1 MPMESRSY
9 DIRTLPLVLTA
20 EELVQILGL
29 KRHLVYALLRLGQIK
44 SLRIGTAFRIPRQAL
59 EAYMASVVHDHTE
72 SKQIG
77 GTLHATVQ

>member
-1 MPMESRSY
+1 MESHSY
-9 DIRTLPLVLTA
+9 DIRALPLVLTA

-29 KRHLVYALLRLGQIK
+29 KRHLVYALLRSGQIK

-77 GTLHATVQ
+77 GTQHATVQ

>member
-9 DIRTLPLVLTA
+9 DIRALPLVLTA

-29 KRHLVYALLRLGQIK
+29 KRHLVYALLRSGQIK

-77 GTLHATVQ
+77 GTPHATVQ